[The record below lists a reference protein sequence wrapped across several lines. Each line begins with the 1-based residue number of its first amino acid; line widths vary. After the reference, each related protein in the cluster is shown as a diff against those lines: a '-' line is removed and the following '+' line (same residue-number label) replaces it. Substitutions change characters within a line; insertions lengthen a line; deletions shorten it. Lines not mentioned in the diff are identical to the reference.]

1 MDEHPEISDVL
12 LSKYSFETLKDNKI
26 IVDVDD
32 QGQLLQIFTNTY
44 SDRPTMF
51 LEFLERYNYDGFGIK
66 NFNSGFDAIEK
77 MQIKRGNLTSIL

>member
-51 LEFLERYNYDGFGIK
+51 LEFLER
-66 NFNSGFDAIEK
+66 
-77 MQIKRGNLTSIL
+77 